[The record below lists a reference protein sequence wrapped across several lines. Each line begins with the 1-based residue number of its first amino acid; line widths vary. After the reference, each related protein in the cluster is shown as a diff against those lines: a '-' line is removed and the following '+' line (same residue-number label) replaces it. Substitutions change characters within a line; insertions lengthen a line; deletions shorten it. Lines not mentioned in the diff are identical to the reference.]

1 MTPPSNSIESPR
13 RSLRPMLLAIVAIG
27 ALAPLVIHWLVLGH
41 VPTVTPDR
49 AKGML
54 RQSGGSAVLVD
65 VRSAESFAR
74 RHIDGAT
81 SWPLAQIL
89 ALSSADEMPG
99 RLKGKTLLLICHVGF
114 DSAEAAEHLV
124 KLGFEKT
131 YNVRGGELDWI
142 GSAPGHDGGRYDRWI
157 TASGEIRQFPFRVS
171 TWYEQLAVVTSGFG
185 FKAVYTLLSLVLAII
200 LWRNR
205 APDMVALRW
214 AMVFF
219 FLGENACTANYFV
232 FRETAYFLEYLHS
245 VGMLLCFGFTVYAI
259 VEGMDRRIFMVSE
272 PDRKCAS
279 LSLCDGCVKHADVP
293 CGLKRTFY
301 LIIVA
306 LIVLS
311 LAPLCSPWHDV
322 SYNTSVYGTAYHLGH
337 SRVHQ
342 AFELRYCPI
351 AAIVLLS
358 ASLLVLLVKK
368 DDPMPP
374 AKLLFAAGVGPLG
387 FGYLRM
393 ILVAAYADNKVW
405 FNFWEE
411 ATELLFIAGVC
422 AVLWIFRAALLTR
435 RLRDSTAT

>member
-1 MTPPSNSIESPR
+1 
-13 RSLRPMLLAIVAIG
+13 MLLAIVAIG
-27 ALAPLVIHWLVLGH
+27 ALAPLAIYWLVLGH
-41 VPTVTPDR
+41 VPTVTPAR
-49 AKGML
+49 AKAML
-54 RQSGGSAVLVD
+54 RQPESSAVLVD
-65 VRSAESFAR
+65 VRSAEAFAR

-81 SWPLAQIL
+81 SWPAQQIL
-89 ALSSADEMPG
+89 AMSSAEGMPG

-114 DSAEAAEHLV
+114 DSAEAAGHLAT
-124 KLGFEKT
+124 LGVEKA

-142 GSAPGHDGGRYDRWI
+142 GSAPGPDGGRYGRSI
-157 TASGEIRQFPFRVS
+157 TASGKIRQFPFKTS
-171 TWYEQLAVVTSGFG
+171 TWYEQLAIVTSGFG
-185 FKAVYTLLSLVLAII
+185 FKAVYTLLSLIVAIV

-219 FLGENACTANYFV
+219 FLGENACATNYFV
-232 FRETAYFLEYLHS
+232 FRETAYLLEYLHS
-245 VGMLLCFGFTVYAI
+245 VGMLLCFGFTTYAI
-259 VEGMDRRIFMVSE
+259 VEGMDRRIFMVSD

-279 LSLCDGCVKHADVP
+279 LSLCGGCVKHADMP

-322 SYNTSVYGTAYHLGH
+322 SYNTSVYGTVYHLGH
-337 SRVHQ
+337 ARVHQ
-342 AFELRYCPI
+342 VFELRYCPV
-351 AAIVLLS
+351 AAIILLS
-358 ASLLVLLVKK
+358 ASLLVLLVKRH
-368 DDPMPP
+368 DPMP
-374 AKLLFAAGVGPLG
+374 ASKLLFAAGVGPLG

-393 ILVAAYADNKVW
+393 ILVAVYADNKVW

-422 AVLWIFRAALLTR
+422 VVLWIFRSTLLPRQLRGGAATAR
-435 RLRDSTAT
+435 RSVDASA